1 MENRRETTFCL
12 YSDWDKTAD
21 KGFNMIELP
30 DPDWKRNP
38 EVDFDQIVS
47 ETEEERRDREFNE
60 YIDNQDELDWVEK
73 FR

>member
-1 MENRRETTFCL
+1 
-12 YSDWDKTAD
+12 
-21 KGFNMIELP
+21 MIELP

-47 ETEEERRDREFNE
+47 ETTEERRDREFNE
-60 YIDNQDELDWVEK
+60 YIDKQDELDWVEK